1 MNPSPHQVSSPG
13 ADSNASDLSVRLVSG
28 RHRWRVTCARGQ
40 EPAMLEC
47 LVEHALSDDAPIRL
61 EDVALIRARLA
72 GVLRIGVNKAPA
84 TPDRA

>member
-1 MNPSPHQVSSPG
+1 MDHPRQEHSSEQ
-13 ADSNASDLSVRLVSG
+13 DASDLSVRLVSG
-28 RHRWRVTCARGQ
+28 RHRWRVTCARGH

-47 LVEHALSDDAPIRL
+47 LVEHALSEDSPIRL

-72 GVLRIGVNKAPA
+72 GVLRIGVNKAPT

>member
-1 MNPSPHQVSSPG
+1 MNTPKPVPEPPL
-13 ADSNASDLSVRLVSG
+13 DASDLSVRLVSG
-28 RHRWRVTCARGQ
+28 RHRWRVTCARGE

-47 LVEHALSDDAPIRL
+47 LVEHALSEDSPIRL